1 MKLLPMQFY
10 LNGQQDFKKPFKTL
24 RLKGLIRRTKN
35 TIYTVLLC
43 GEIRNKFLRMFLDV
57 AETIAGSLLCH
68 GAGIAQCLFDLF
80 Y

>member
-1 MKLLPMQFY
+1 MQFY
-10 LNGQQDFKKPFKTL
+10 LNGQQDFKECFKTL
-24 RLKGLIRRTKN
+24 RLKGLIKRIKN

-43 GEIRNKFLRMFLDV
+43 GEIRNKFLWMFLDV